1 MKKIWYV
8 LPLFSCTS
16 KNKRKKKKTLQKKET
31 EEAQLVVLSRHTKN
45 VCMHIAHCTH
55 HIDYMYIILMLR

>member
-1 MKKIWYV
+1 MVCFTSFQLHFKKQ
-8 LPLFSCTS
+8 
-16 KNKRKKKKTLQKKET
+16 KKEKKTLQKKET